1 MSNSKTSTLL
11 ISTILS
17 AARSR
22 GLWYGLTLST
32 ILLRSWLRRWF
43 GEHHRKVSNAAM
55 LGLLSLGAWVL
66 GAAIRA
72 TPPTDPLGLAS
83 VPIIIAFGLAAVA
96 VGLGHFVLQ
105 PVLTRQVWM
114 RCLNGLFVAACVA
127 GLGYAA
133 YDEWRAFYTS
143 APAPAVYVAL
153 LCAIVV
159 FGFRDVFVWFLRSV
173 LIRDTG
179 VLDLADVSSLTPE
192 GRHRVAIHEAGHA
205 ICYGLTTAVP
215 EDAYVC
221 IDTDLNSLIVGSVT
235 IPTPKDPTEVTKER
249 LEWSMLM
256 TMAGVAAEHHF
267 FGEKSLSGS
276 GDIASM
282 SQLAT
287 AYLSAGHGEV
297 FDPAPADELGL
308 SANRAAIGRLRDHY
322 ASLAEVF
329 IQANHS
335 LCEEMA
341 RLVEKDE
348 FVDCTSI
355 AGIVGS
361 VALPEGWKRTT
372 WAASVPTIPFQ

>member
-55 LGLLSLGAWVL
+55 LGLLFLGAWVL

-179 VLDLADVSSLTPE
+179 VLDLADVSSLTAE

-256 TMAGVAAEHHF
+256 TMAGVAAEHRF

>member
-55 LGLLSLGAWVL
+55 LGVLFLGAWVL

-372 WAASVPTIPFQ
+372 WAASVPIIPFQ

>member
-66 GAAIRA
+66 GATIRA

-133 YDEWRAFYTS
+133 YDE
-143 APAPAVYVAL
+143 
-153 LCAIVV
+153 
-159 FGFRDVFVWFLRSV
+159 
-173 LIRDTG
+173 
-179 VLDLADVSSLTPE
+179 
-192 GRHRVAIHEAGHA
+192 
-205 ICYGLTTAVP
+205 
-215 EDAYVC
+215 
-221 IDTDLNSLIVGSVT
+221 
-235 IPTPKDPTEVTKER
+235 
-249 LEWSMLM
+249 
-256 TMAGVAAEHHF
+256 
-267 FGEKSLSGS
+267 
-276 GDIASM
+276 
-282 SQLAT
+282 
-287 AYLSAGHGEV
+287 
-297 FDPAPADELGL
+297 
-308 SANRAAIGRLRDHY
+308 
-322 ASLAEVF
+322 
-329 IQANHS
+329 
-335 LCEEMA
+335 
-341 RLVEKDE
+341 
-348 FVDCTSI
+348 
-355 AGIVGS
+355 
-361 VALPEGWKRTT
+361 
-372 WAASVPTIPFQ
+372 